1 MVNNLLI
8 GVGILAFLVA
18 LFLIRKR
25 IIVIRKNK
33 KYPIKKIK
41 ECDNDNCTEHFQIQ
55 GRAEQFNTIQDA
67 ENFRRRL
74 K

>member
-1 MVNNLLI
+1 MVNDLLI

-25 IIVIRKNK
+25 IIVVRKNK

-41 ECDNDNCTEHFQIQ
+41 ECDNDNCKEYYQIQ
-55 GRAEQFNTIQDA
+55 NRPERFNTIQDA